1 MAAYA
6 DLSYEQMEQLGS
18 HGGFRIRGQVVQS
31 ANLQKYAT
39 TLVLTSVPA
48 PQSAA

>member
-31 ANLQKYAT
+31 GIFKNMQQLWC
-39 TLVLTSVPA
+39 
-48 PQSAA
+48 